1 MKNFYSRSS
10 TIALR
15 LEFLIISSKYFS
27 QCTYVFPQ
35 PFPTHKHT
43 YPQSLYNLQFIVTK
57 HILVEKEIKLYFPC
71 FHSPLCSISCYS
83 CFIFLSSSSLY
94 SIWYTPLNA
103 HACTPWT
110 MVSLVS
116 LPNTLQ
122 STPLHPLT
130 DNQYIGYIS
139 CTFCKSC

>member
-35 PFPTHKHT
+35 PFSTHKHT

-83 CFIFLSSSSLY
+83 CFIFFVFFFSLFDLVHAIERTRLYALNHGLSRLAAKHTPIY
-94 SIWYTPLNA
+94 SASPP
-103 HACTPWT
+103 HR
-110 MVSLVS
+110 
-116 LPNTLQ
+116 
-122 STPLHPLT
+122 
-130 DNQYIGYIS
+130 
-139 CTFCKSC
+139 